1 MSKGERLREERK
13 VKNEQIAAAQKEI
26 QAGLKE
32 IGEVQRGLAVLT
44 TRNGDFI
51 MAISNLLIEKGIVTE
66 NELKDKVEA
75 VKQKRNQDIKNHF
88 EKLDMNKGEK
98 EDAKE

>member
-1 MSKGERLREERK
+1 MGKGERIREERK

-26 QAGLKE
+26 QNGLNE
-32 IGEVQRGLAVLT
+32 IQEVQRGLTTLT

-51 MAISNLLIEKGIVTE
+51 FAIIGLLIEKGIVTE

-75 VKQKRNQDIKNHF
+75 IKQKRNQDIKKHF
-88 EKLDMNKGEK
+88 EKLEINKGEK